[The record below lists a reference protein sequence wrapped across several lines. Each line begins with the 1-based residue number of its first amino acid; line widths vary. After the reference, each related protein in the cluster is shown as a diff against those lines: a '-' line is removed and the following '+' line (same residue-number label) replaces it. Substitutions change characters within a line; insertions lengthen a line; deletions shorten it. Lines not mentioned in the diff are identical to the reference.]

1 MLELTVRVMVYS
13 GIILM
18 SNTEPTQCC
27 SGAYLNQRD
36 NPLVSCIEVASQWY
50 EVHWIAD
57 AIHASL
63 VGILS

>member
-18 SNTEPTQCC
+18 SNI
-27 SGAYLNQRD
+27 
-36 NPLVSCIEVASQWY
+36 VSCIEVASQWY